1 MDSLTDRMN
10 VLRFLSSNESVE
22 TTESSKAVAE
32 YRRQLNELLQ
42 LPAYGYMGDYDEL
55 KEAI

>member
-22 TTESSKAVAE
+22 TTEGSKAVAE

-42 LPAYGYMGDYDEL
+42 LPAYGYIGDYNEL
-55 KEAI
+55 KDAI

>member
-1 MDSLTDRMN
+1 MDSLANRMD

-55 KEAI
+55 KDAI